1 VSPVLSLLCR
11 EGLIFEEKKINEKI
25 KTKMNYKS
33 VFVGNAPLNIA

>member
-11 EGLIFEEKKINEKI
+11 KGLIFEKKMKMKI